1 MKKYAKSWKSSRK
14 KKKQVVYRALAP
26 SHLRRKMLSSH
37 LSKEL
42 RQKYKRRS
50 IALRKDDTVKVM
62 TGEFKKKQGKVIRID
77 AKRYKVYVEG
87 IQTTK
92 KEGTKINVP
101 FDPSNLQIISLN
113 LDDKKRNEK
122 LNLRIGK

>member
-101 FDPSNLQIISLN
+101 FDPSNLQVISLN